1 MEIQEK
7 ANKLED
13 RSTEIIQPK
22 EEEKDLKKL
31 IEPQVSSKIS
41 QVLLYMQSK
50 YPKQKEGSRKPFEE
64 IMAPNFPH
72 LE

>member
-22 EEEKDLKKL
+22 EEEKDLK
-31 IEPQVSSKIS
+31 
-41 QVLLYMQSK
+41 
-50 YPKQKEGSRKPFEE
+50 
-64 IMAPNFPH
+64 N
-72 LE
+72 